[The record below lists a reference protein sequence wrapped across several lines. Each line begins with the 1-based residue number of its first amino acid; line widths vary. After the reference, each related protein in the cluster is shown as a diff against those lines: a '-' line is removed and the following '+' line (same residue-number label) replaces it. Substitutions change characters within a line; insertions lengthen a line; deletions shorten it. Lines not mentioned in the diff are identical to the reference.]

1 MSSSVVDILRA
12 TPRHGVSMTQ
22 ITHEHDTA
30 STTMSAC
37 VLVHVRARHHQRR
50 ARARAKFVHISLR
63 RGALHSSVYSILLSA
78 TSSLLSSFSSFPG
91 PDLSIRVPLVVPL
104 SLSPGGGGGGGSG
117 SDDCP
122 ACNAPPRIAAI
133 AASGRLSLLVVVVV
147 AAVAVHCLLLLLL
160 LPPPGCPSLSAAAA
174 D

>member
-12 TPRHGVSMTQ
+12 TPRHSVSMTQ

-104 SLSPGGGGGGGSG
+104 SLSPGGGGGGGG

-133 AASGRLSLLVVVVV
+133 AASGRLSLVV

-160 LPPPGCPSLSAAAA
+160 LPPPPGCPSLSAAAA

>member
-12 TPRHGVSMTQ
+12 TPRHSVSMTQ

-104 SLSPGGGGGGGSG
+104 SLSPGGGGGGGG

-133 AASGRLSLLVVVVV
+133 AASGRLSLSLVV
-147 AAVAVHCLLLLLL
+147 VHCLLLLLL
-160 LPPPGCPSLSAAAA
+160 LLLLPPGCPSLSAAAA

>member
-1 MSSSVVDILRA
+1 MCVSSRSHSTPPTQSARQSKVRSHLPPPRRPPFLR
-12 TPRHGVSMTQ
+12 
-22 ITHEHDTA
+22 
-30 STTMSAC
+30 
-37 VLVHVRARHHQRR
+37 L
-50 ARARAKFVHISLR
+50 L
-63 RGALHSSVYSILLSA
+63 YSPPSNII
-78 TSSLLSSFSSFPG
+78 SSLLSSLSSFPG

-133 AASGRLSLLVVVVV
+133 AASGRLSLLVVVV

-160 LPPPGCPSLSAAAA
+160 LPPPPGCPSLSAAAA